1 MLSAKLMVTLGIA
14 LAAYFVLILVFL
26 KNRAIE
32 LRYTLL
38 WIFSG
43 IVMGI
48 MLLFPQ
54 AFRAFINLLGITST
68 MNGLFVFFIGVLI
81 MLCMS
86 LTAIVSRQTNKL
98 RTLTQELAILEK
110 RIRELER
117 STSPKRSGQLPLH
130 DFPQIDPDQD
140 HGIDRQGPL
149 TAQGHGDGYDV

>member
-1 MLSAKLMVTLGIA
+1 MLSVKLIITLGIA

-43 IVMGI
+43 IVMGV

-81 MLCMS
+81 MICMS
-86 LTAIVSRQTNKL
+86 LTSIVSRQTNKL

-110 RIRELER
+110 RIRELEG
-117 STSPKRSGQLPLH
+117 RSGQLPLH
-130 DFPQIDPDQD
+130 DLPQVNPDQD
-140 HGIDRQGPL
+140 QGIDRQGPL
-149 TAQGHGDGYDV
+149 TAQGHRDGQDV

>member
-48 MLLFPQ
+48 MLLFP
-54 AFRAFINLLGITST
+54 R
-68 MNGLFVFFIGVLI
+68 
-81 MLCMS
+81 
-86 LTAIVSRQTNKL
+86 
-98 RTLTQELAILEK
+98 
-110 RIRELER
+110 
-117 STSPKRSGQLPLH
+117 RSGRSSICWASPA
-130 DFPQIDPDQD
+130 P
-140 HGIDRQGPL
+140 
-149 TAQGHGDGYDV
+149 

>member
-1 MLSAKLMVTLGIA
+1 MLSVKLIITLGIA

-43 IVMGI
+43 IVMGV

-81 MLCMS
+81 MICMS
-86 LTAIVSRQTNKL
+86 LTSIVSRQTNKL

-110 RIRELER
+110 RIRELEG
-117 STSPKRSGQLPLH
+117 RSGQLPLH
-130 DFPQIDPDQD
+130 DLPQVDPDQD
-140 HGIDRQGPL
+140 QGIDRQGPL
-149 TAQGHGDGYDV
+149 TAQGHGDGQYV

>member
-1 MLSAKLMVTLGIA
+1 MLPTRLMITLGVA
-14 LAAYFVLILVFL
+14 LTAYFILILIFL
-26 KNRAIE
+26 KHRAIE

-68 MNGLFVFFIGVLI
+68 MNGLFIFFIGVLI
-81 MLCMS
+81 MICMS
-86 LTAIVSRQTNKL
+86 LTSIVSKQANRL

-110 RIRELER
+110 RIRELEKGKK
-117 STSPKRSGQLPLH
+117 S
-130 DFPQIDPDQD
+130 
-140 HGIDRQGPL
+140 
-149 TAQGHGDGYDV
+149 